1 MMGAFVHLSECVY
14 SCFSFVVTIDADLLS
29 LFRKC
34 HYILDQ
40 CLHCLNFH
48 MASTDVEE
56 LAIHQ
61 NIKPRVTSYKAIHT
75 HSAFSDMIK
84 KEELKFM
91 CKQWLQYILFNN
103 FTILQIIK
111 C

>member
-1 MMGAFVHLSECVY
+1 
-14 SCFSFVVTIDADLLS
+14 
-29 LFRKC
+29 
-34 HYILDQ
+34 
-40 CLHCLNFH
+40 

-61 NIKPRVTSYKAIHT
+61 NIKPRVTSYRAIHT